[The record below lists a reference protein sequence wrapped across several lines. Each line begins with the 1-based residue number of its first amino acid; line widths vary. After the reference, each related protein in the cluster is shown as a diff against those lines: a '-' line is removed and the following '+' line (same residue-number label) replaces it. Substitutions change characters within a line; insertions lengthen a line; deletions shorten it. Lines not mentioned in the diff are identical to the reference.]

1 MSINCSEVENL
12 NNSIDFFNSMKFITD
27 ELTKYIRNYRQYTT
41 DYAKKLASMQSSFS
55 KKLTKTENKSM
66 EKIIFMTNKLVEL
79 LGDNIKLIKLSTD
92 ELETKLKEFE
102 SDLKTKYDNL
112 KLIQKKASEQNKLL
126 LNNYNDINKAK
137 KNYLDSMAKTEEIIN
152 KYYSDKK
159 TIKDYE

>member
-1 MSINCSEVENL
+1 MSINCSEVNNL

-79 LGDNIKLIKLSTD
+79 LGDNIELIKLSTD

-102 SDLKTKYDNL
+102 SIRN
-112 KLIQKKASEQNKLL
+112 
-126 LNNYNDINKAK
+126 
-137 KNYLDSMAKTEEIIN
+137 EIERI
-152 KYYSDKK
+152 
-159 TIKDYE
+159 